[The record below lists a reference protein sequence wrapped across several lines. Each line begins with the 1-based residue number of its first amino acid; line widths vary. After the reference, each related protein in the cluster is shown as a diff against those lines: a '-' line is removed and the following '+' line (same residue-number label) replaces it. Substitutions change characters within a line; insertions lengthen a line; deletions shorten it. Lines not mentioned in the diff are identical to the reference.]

1 MRHSFRGVITF
12 GLYSAWSVSL
22 GIAFVTS
29 GPSSTTRRVRRP
41 TPATFEGEAGG
52 EMATTGD
59 ARHHPSALRN
69 RGFISG
75 ELVKW
80 IAQAEGQGDGDGAGR
95 MLEIASGTGELLL

>member
-1 MRHSFRGVITF
+1 
-12 GLYSAWSVSL
+12 
-22 GIAFVTS
+22 
-29 GPSSTTRRVRRP
+29 
-41 TPATFEGEAGG
+41 
-52 EMATTGD
+52 MATTGD